1 MVLNRFKDEKGSD
14 EGMDFMVSSM
24 MNIEA
29 CFGGS
34 VPTTVQAPQEEY

>member
-24 MNIEA
+24 MNIRVSFVVRLFSTA
-29 CFGGS
+29 YIS
-34 VPTTVQAPQEEY
+34 SY